1 MDLKLPDDFKEFLRL
16 LNDHNVEY
24 LLIGGYA
31 VGFHGYARATND
43 LDIWVST
50 SGENVARLIDT
61 LRAFGLDSPDI
72 LPEMFDDANILRL
85 GVPPLRIEVM
95 SEISGVDFDS
105 CYVDRVVE
113 KVDDVTIQIID
124 LASLKTNKRESARY
138 KDLDDLENL
147 D

>member
-1 MDLKLPDDFKEFLRL
+1 M
-16 LNDHNVEY
+16 
-24 LLIGGYA
+24 IGGYA

-43 LDIWVST
+43 LDIWVSP

-138 KDLDDLENL
+138 EDLDDLENL
-147 D
+147 DGSLSQPFR